1 MMKKLKSLLL
11 KAHKKLLEILNFI
24 EDDIIYL
31 EGGLGSQILSTL
43 EYVSTNKAIDI
54 SYFTNPPEATT
65 DGPDIWP
72 WELSRYGI
80 ELSFFRNRVRKKPHR
95 WQFALRP
102 QIYGGDLSTSSEYEI
117 PWKIDGG
124 IDLFPINEADALE
137 VLTSYGIDDN
147 EFGAIHIRRGDYL
160 RVSSRVI
167 SIEENIGILTRLKSQ
182 LPRCMFVFSD
192 TTLKK
197 AEIEEIRASAPNIK
211 MIFLSENELE
221 NGTVHDLMRMSKVLI
236 AANSTFS
243 YSAGLLAR
251 GDTTVYC
258 PLIFFG
264 GKGDYLKSRIFNQA
278 GDYFLLR

>member
-1 MMKKLKSLLL
+1 MPNFKTLLITL
-11 KAHKKLLEILNFI
+11 HKKILKILNRV
-24 EDDIIYL
+24 DDDVIYL
-31 EGGLGSQILSTL
+31 EGGLGSQILGTL
-43 EYVSTNKAIDI
+43 EFVSTDKAIDV
-54 SYFTNPPEATT
+54 SYFTSPPEATA

-80 ELSFFRNRVRKKPHR
+80 ELSFFKDRVRKRPYK

-102 QIYGGDLSTSSEYEI
+102 QIYGGNLSTSSEYEI
-117 PWKIDGG
+117 PWKIDVGME
-124 IDLFPINEADALE
+124 LFPINEAETSKAL
-137 VLTSYGIDDN
+137 SRYGIDHDD
-147 EFGAIHIRRGDYL
+147 FGAIHIRRGDYL

-167 SIEENIGILTRLKSQ
+167 SIEENIRILRRLKNW
-182 LPRCMFVFSD
+182 LPRYIFVFSD

-197 AEIEEIRASAPNIK
+197 EEMEEIRASAPSTK

-221 NGTVHDLMRMSKVLI
+221 NGTVHDLMRLSKVLI
-236 AANSTFS
+236 ASNSTFS

-251 GDTTVYC
+251 EDATVYS

-264 GKGDYLKSRIFNQA
+264 GKEDYLKSRIFNQA